1 LSKKKELNFDMNEI
15 LEYIEQK
22 ALLNRSQAL
31 LSLTLLYQ
39 KPVGIGDHSTKDFYK
54 NIDEAFEL
62 FCTSEEQLQHLQV
75 LKTYLERKN

>member
-1 LSKKKELNFDMNEI
+1 MNEI